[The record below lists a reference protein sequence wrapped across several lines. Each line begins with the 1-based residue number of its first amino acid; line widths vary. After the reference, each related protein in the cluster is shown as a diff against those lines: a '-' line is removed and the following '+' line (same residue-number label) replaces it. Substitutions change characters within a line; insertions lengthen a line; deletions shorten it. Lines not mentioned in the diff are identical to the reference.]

1 MGGQSA
7 GHAGSTNAL
16 KSLTISSAA
25 QSDLA
30 NVIATGVI
38 AVTSTNID
46 LNGTVYTSGDD
57 ITLTGNVDLDSTG
70 TLTITGGGVAGED
83 VTVTGTID
91 DTASNSDLVIVAAL
105 GAVNLQGNAGSTNAL
120 KSLTISSA
128 AQSDLANVIATGVIA
143 VTSTNIDL
151 NGTVYTSGDDITLTG
166 NVDLDS
172 TGTLTITGGGVAGED
187 ITVTGTIDDT
197 ASDSDLVI
205 VGAWVPSICRAMP
218 VAPMLSR
225 A

>member
-1 MGGQSA
+1 MPQEPDD
-7 GHAGSTNAL
+7 
-16 KSLTISSAA
+16 
-25 QSDLA
+25 QQC
-30 NVIATGVI
+30 
-38 AVTSTNID
+38 
-46 LNGTVYTSGDD
+46 GTVRFGQRDC
-57 ITLTGNVDLDSTG
+57 
-70 TLTITGGGVAGED
+70 
-83 VTVTGTID
+83 
-91 DTASNSDLVIVAAL
+91 
-105 GAVNLQGNAGSTNAL
+105 
-120 KSLTISSA
+120 
-128 AQSDLANVIATGVIA
+128 TGVIA

-205 VGAWVPSICRAMP
+205 VAALGAVNLQAMP